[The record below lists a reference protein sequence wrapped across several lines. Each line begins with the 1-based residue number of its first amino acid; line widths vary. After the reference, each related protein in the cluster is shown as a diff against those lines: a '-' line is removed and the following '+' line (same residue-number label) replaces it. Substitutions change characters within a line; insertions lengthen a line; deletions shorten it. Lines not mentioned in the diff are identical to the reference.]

1 MLTTESKRLSD
12 VFLVDQLLGGDM
24 AAFDQI
30 FDKYGSRLYA
40 FAISY
45 LKSKEDAEGLVQD
58 VFLKL
63 WENRAKLKKE
73 SSLKSYLFTIAYH
86 QMCNIFR
93 QKNQHDKF
101 ILSEKLKTEGSSN
114 LEEQIEFNETLQQID
129 KIVNLLPQRQRQI
142 FIKSRKEGKSSK
154 EIAQELDISP
164 ATVDNQI
171 SAALKFLRKHIP
183 EANIGLI
190 LYFFLF
196 L

>member
-1 MLTTESKRLSD
+1 MNKSKHLSD
-12 VFLVDQLLGGDM
+12 IFLVDQLHVGDM
-24 AAFDQI
+24 NSFDLI
-30 FDKYGSRLYA
+30 FEKYGNRLYA

-45 LKSKEDAEGLVQD
+45 LKSNEEAEELVQD

-63 WENRAKLKKE
+63 WENRAKLNRE

-86 QMCNIFR
+86 KMCNLFR
-93 QKNQHDKF
+93 QKEQHNKY
-101 ILSEKLKTEGSSN
+101 ILSEKVQDEKSVN
-114 LEEQIEFNETLQQID
+114 LEEQIEFKEALNQID
-129 KIVNLLPQRQRQI
+129 QIIEELPLRQKEI

-154 EIAQELDISP
+154 QIAEELQISP

-171 SAALKFLRKHIP
+171 SAALKYLRKHIP